1 MTSIQSQIEAAA
13 SKNNAL
19 LAVLR
24 ETDHASPS
32 LVQQTRLH
40 QDLTAELNASGTRS
54 RELERKRQA
63 ELKDH
68 EKYRDSVTRRFLHKA
83 VGRSGQFADKAAK
96 EEREYFDVLQQA
108 QRETSL
114 YDSLKEQ
121 VDQANEVKLG
131 LEKQAVQHRDAQ
143 RELDELY
150 GGIFGGPT
158 QGFPEED
165 RKEQDSNA
173 ALQVYHDQRS
183 KAEAE
188 QHVVQLLT
196 QGMEKLKYALEKMES
211 ALSHSR
217 MDMFGGGS
225 MADAME
231 RSSLRKAEAAVSEA
245 RMQVLRA
252 QRMSPFVG
260 DLPDVDI
267 AQGNIMSDVFFDN
280 IFTDMQF
287 HDKIKA
293 SRESVRKCAAVMDRL
308 GSDAKGRLN
317 ALQAELREKEKIL
330 EETRQALQKEREAVF
345 EKVLAGQLPQAL
357 QATGPTQDGGLQGA
371 KAIEAGLV

>member
-13 SKNNAL
+13 SKNSEL
-19 LAVLR
+19 LSILR
-24 ETDHASPS
+24 ETDHAPPS
-32 LVQQTRLH
+32 LLQQTRLL
-40 QDLTAELNASGTRS
+40 QDLTTELQSSAKRC
-54 RELERKRQA
+54 RDLERRRES

-83 VGRSGQFADKAAK
+83 VGRSNQFADKAAK
-96 EEREYFDVLQQA
+96 EEREYFDVLQAA

-114 YDSLKEQ
+114 HDSLKEQ
-121 VDQANEVKLG
+121 ADQAQQVKTD
-131 LEKQAVQHRDAQ
+131 LEQQVARHRDAQ
-143 RELDELY
+143 RALDELY
-150 GGIFGGPT
+150 GGIFAGPT

-165 RKEQDSNA
+165 RKEQDGNQ
-173 ALQVYHDQRS
+173 ALQAYHEHRG
-183 KAEAE
+183 KVEAE
-188 QHVVQLLT
+188 QHVIQLLS
-196 QGMEKLKYALEKMES
+196 QGMQKLKYALEKMES

-231 RSSLRKAEAAVSEA
+231 RSSLRKAEQAVAEA

-267 AQGNIMSDVFFDN
+267 AQGNIISDVVFDN

-293 SRESVRKCAAVMDRL
+293 SRESVRKCATVMNQL

-317 ALQAELREKEKIL
+317 ALEDELREKEGVL
-330 EETRQALQKEREAVF
+330 ESTRLALQKEREAVF
-345 EKVLAGQLPQAL
+345 ERVLGGQLPQTLSANSNPVE
-357 QATGPTQDGGLQGA
+357 APQGA